1 MRPHYVFAI
10 ASSCLPFAAQATTC
24 EETFVK
30 GGSPLGGL
38 RFNASVEVP
47 DLTLSSAIG
56 QMRGIA
62 VSKGY
67 DVLVA
72 EAEDGSMLIEQ
83 PRTGKAR
90 AFPITVTATT
100 EGKRGMVVMEAKL
113 RAGMMVS
120 SDAAK
125 AEMCGMLNQLKGGK
139 TGLAAASSGMKATG
153 ASAPLAMSALAFS
166 HLISKDTERNA
177 AAVPLRYKGKT
188 FIIDGIVDYVVKD
201 GDAYRVAYKIP
212 HPHEEILRLPNTAPF
227 KTDIMCMMAKGQAA
241 YALQLKPRKS
251 IKLTGTFDEFSET
264 RRVVWMA
271 DCRPVR

>member
-1 MRPHYVFAI
+1 MRTRYVFSL
-10 ASSCLPFAAQATTC
+10 ASFCLPFVAQAATC
-24 EETFVK
+24 EATFAK

-47 DLTLSSAIG
+47 DLTPPSAIG

-90 AFPITVTATT
+90 AFPITITATA
-100 EGKRGMVVMEAKL
+100 EGARGTVMMEAKL
-113 RAGMMVS
+113 RAGMLVG

-139 TGLAAASSGMKATG
+139 AGLAAASNGMKAAG
-153 ASAPLAMSALAFS
+153 VSAPLAMSALAFS
-166 HLISKDTERNA
+166 QLISKESQRNA
-177 AAVPLRYKGKT
+177 PAVPLRYKGKT
-188 FIIDGIVDYVVKD
+188 FIVDGTVDYVTRD

-227 KTDIMCMMAKGQAA
+227 KTDLMCMMAKGQAA
-241 YALQLKPRKS
+241 YALQLKPGKS

-264 RRVVWMA
+264 RRVVWMK
-271 DCRPVR
+271 DCRPAK